1 MPNLCPG
8 EYPLNSSKPLAL
20 YPNDSV
26 PNLKYINTSTP
37 VDIRLLACVHV
48 KPFECKQHSNSNS
61 GAKKLCDLASSLLYA
76 HIYFREKLARAD
88 IKHHLIVFV
97 KGSIN
102 VSSVK
107 VRLEKTLRF
116 LEINDEKT
124 FFHIVNYPPLVS
136 GMVVN
141 KPNVCKNEQI
151 KCNDELKKCFNY
163 GYKETEPICRIYS
176 ASIGK
181 DYSIKFSGSN
191 PIILALE

>member
-8 EYPLNSSKPLAL
+8 EYPLNSSKPLEL

-37 VDIRLLACVHV
+37 VDIRLLACVYV
-48 KPFECKQHSNSNS
+48 RYFECEKHSNS
-61 GAKKLCDLASSLLYA
+61 GAKKLCDLDSYLYA

-88 IKHHLIVFV
+88 IKHHLIVFI

-102 VSSVK
+102 VPGIK

-124 FFHIVNYPPLVS
+124 FFHIVNYPSLVS

-141 KPNVCKNEQI
+141 KPNVCKNEQS

-163 GYKETEPICRIYS
+163 GYKATEPICRIYS

-181 DYSIKFSGSN
+181 DYSIRFSGSN